1 MSVRK
6 GPDSQQG
13 QIMRSNVHNRNGVQ
27 EYARHRWPFFRIT
40 DIWQSVGAVITVAY
54 YCKTWQLD
62 INHMYPMYEREK
74 EKHGKGEFL
83 MYNVV

>member
-1 MSVRK
+1 M
-6 GPDSQQG
+6 
-13 QIMRSNVHNRNGVQ
+13 
-27 EYARHRWPFFRIT
+27 AFFRIT

-83 MYNVV
+83 MYNVWFKSLGAPMEKLRMYKEVTLATTAISYVHF